1 MFEKMKTRPVQ
12 FLNKKFN
19 KKTLHDVLNQCYTEI
34 AFSTFPFIQDGV
46 TSSKVALKKY
56 NSGCCIGLAM
66 FIKERLKLKG
76 IKSYLVPVTI
86 PNKYKM
92 KGYLHISH
100 VAIVV
105 PVDKTK
111 VYLMDPAFYFI
122 EPVNINLSM
131 TRKRE
136 SKVVSKD
143 IYMREN
149 ENELINYKSVN
160 DVICRTLKTAK
171 RIQFNEYQ
179 SIPRNTFYIKCHY
192 EDDVEDT
199 WEYFIRE
206 IVNPDEAICKF
217 FVSIRNIPFITM
229 TELDDNG
236 IVISKGFLLDDEKT
250 GMIEFGRGDVDRV
263 RYVKSQVSEELK
275 NEINTLFKSVRIF

>member
-1 MFEKMKTRPVQ
+1 MYEKMKTKPIQ
-12 FLNKKFN
+12 FINKRIN
-19 KKTLHDVLNQCYTEI
+19 KKTLNDVLKQCYSEC
-34 AFSTFPFIQDGV
+34 AFSTFPFIQDAV
-46 TSSKVALKKY
+46 TSSKVALKNY

-66 FIKERLKLKG
+66 FIKESLRLKG
-76 IKSYLVPVTI
+76 IKSYLVPATI

-105 PVDKTK
+105 PIDEKK

-122 EPVNINLSM
+122 EPVNVSLSM
-131 TRKRE
+131 TRKTE
-136 SKVVSKD
+136 SKVASKD
-143 IYMREN
+143 IYTREREN
-149 ENELINYKSVN
+149 ELSNYTSMKE
-160 DVICRTLKTAK
+160 VICRTLKTAK
-171 RIQFNEYQ
+171 RIQFNQYQ
-179 SIPRNTFYIKCHY
+179 SIPRNTFYIKCHHL
-192 EDDVEDT
+192 DDVEDT

-217 FVSIRNIPFITM
+217 FVSIRNIPFITL

-250 GMIEFGRGDVDRV
+250 GMIEFGRGDGDRV

-275 NEINTLFKSVRIF
+275 NEINNLFKSVRIF